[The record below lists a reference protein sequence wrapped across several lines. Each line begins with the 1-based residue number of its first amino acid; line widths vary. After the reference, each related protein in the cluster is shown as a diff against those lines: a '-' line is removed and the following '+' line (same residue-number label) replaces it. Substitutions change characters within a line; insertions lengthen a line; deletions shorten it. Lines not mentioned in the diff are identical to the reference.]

1 MSDPSGIDVDLA
13 RRDTPGCE
21 SLIHMNNAGASLP
34 PRQVVDAQVEYLQA
48 EAKSGGYELAADRAD
63 QLADT
68 YAAISE
74 LVGAQPDDIALMS
87 NATEAWQLA
96 FNSIRLEDG
105 DRILTSEAEYASNYI
120 EFLRVRRHV
129 NISVEPIPSDEDGMT
144 SAAALAA
151 MVDDRVRLI
160 AITHVPTNGGLIN
173 PAAEIGHVANRA
185 GIPYLLDVCQSVGQI
200 DLDVDKL
207 GCDFLSATG
216 RKFLRGP
223 RGTGFLY
230 ARRSILAS
238 TEPPVLDLSAATWT
252 SLDEIEIRPDA
263 RRYETWEFNYA
274 AVRGLGVAARYA
286 LSIGPKRIE
295 CRVRWLADQL
305 RERLEEVEGV
315 SVYDLGVNRAG
326 IVTFSLAGIDASAVQ
341 KEMAGRSINCSVTTP
356 ASTLV
361 DATRRGLPDLVRLSP
376 HYYNTGEE
384 LEVTV
389 DAIASVSTT

>member
-48 EAKSGGYELAADRAD
+48 DAKSGGYELAADRAD

-252 SLDEIEIRPDA
+252 SLDEIEIHPDA

-286 LSIGPKRIE
+286 LS
-295 CRVRWLADQL
+295 
-305 RERLEEVEGV
+305 
-315 SVYDLGVNRAG
+315 
-326 IVTFSLAGIDASAVQ
+326 
-341 KEMAGRSINCSVTTP
+341 
-356 ASTLV
+356 
-361 DATRRGLPDLVRLSP
+361 
-376 HYYNTGEE
+376 
-384 LEVTV
+384 
-389 DAIASVSTT
+389 